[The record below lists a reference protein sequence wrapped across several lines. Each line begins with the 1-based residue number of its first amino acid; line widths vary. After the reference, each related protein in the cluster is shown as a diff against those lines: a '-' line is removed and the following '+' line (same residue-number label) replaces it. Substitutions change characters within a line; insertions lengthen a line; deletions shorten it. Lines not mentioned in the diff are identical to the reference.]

1 MKDGIKKTIADI
13 NAKLSAIRNEVVD
26 GITAFMHELGVTEIS
41 LGDFSSTPVIGNA
54 PSDDST
60 YTLDGIIENHGLR
73 FYGSSCYD
81 NCIRRCDAVDVET
94 LAEILEW
101 LYEHKDA
108 IVKMIS
114 EE

>member
-1 MKDGIKKTIADI
+1 MIADI
-13 NAKLSAIRNEVVD
+13 NAKLCAIRNEVVD
-26 GITAFMHELGVTEIS
+26 GIAAFVRELGVTEIN
-41 LGDFSSTPVIGNA
+41 LGDFSSTPVIGDA

-60 YTLDGIIENHGLR
+60 YTLDGIAIENHGLR

-81 NCIRRCDAVDVET
+81 NCERRCDAVDVET

-101 LYEHKDA
+101 LDGHKEA

-114 EE
+114 ED